1 MNIFDFGSYLRELL
15 LNDEDIAEKVG
26 TKIFP
31 LVAPEKTTFPFVI

>member
-26 TKIFP
+26 TKIYKYSQHANISFHETP
-31 LVAPEKTTFPFVI
+31 